1 MLKRYNDD
9 KWREMTKLN
18 FFDYWLVGEVG
29 YSLILIFILPNQI
42 NINFWL
48 ILTSKQ
54 TSGSVF
60 NIIVLPILMAFPNLI
75 QRVISSNSIYWMKQK
90 YIMLI
95 LNCIV
100 LYFTFSDN
108 FLVAN
113 IVFWAVKKLL
123 TKNLSVTHTCL
134 KWQSF
139 SEFSKFLF
147 SNFFDLA

>member
-1 MLKRYNDD
+1 MHVDKFFCVILMLKRYNDD

-29 YSLILIFILPNQI
+29 YGLVLILILPSQI

-60 NIIVLPILMAFPNLI
+60 NIIALPILMALPNLI
-75 QRVISSNSIYWMKQK
+75 QRMMTSNSIYWTKQK

-95 LNCIV
+95 LNCILLLV
-100 LYFTFSDN
+100 TTF
-108 FLVAN
+108 
-113 IVFWAVKKLL
+113 WLL
-123 TKNLSVTHTCL
+123 TLPFG
-134 KWQSF
+134 Q
-139 SEFSKFLF
+139 
-147 SNFFDLA
+147 

>member
-1 MLKRYNDD
+1 
-9 KWREMTKLN
+9 MTKLN
-18 FFDYWLVGEVG
+18 FFDYWLIGEVG
-29 YSLILIFILPNQI
+29 YSLILVLILPSQI

-60 NIIVLPILMAFPNLI
+60 NIIVLPILMAFP
-75 QRVISSNSIYWMKQK
+75 QSNSTGDILKFYLLDETKIY
-90 YIMLI
+90 YADIE
-95 LNCIV
+95 

-113 IVFWAVKKLL
+113 IAFWAVKKLL

-134 KWQSF
+134 KW
-139 SEFSKFLF
+139 
-147 SNFFDLA
+147 

>member
-18 FFDYWLVGEVG
+18 FFDYWLVGEGG
-29 YSLILIFILPNQI
+29 YSLILIFILPSQI

-75 QRVISSNSIYWMKQK
+75 QRVISSNSIYWTKQK
-90 YIMLI
+90 YIILI
-95 LNCIV
+95 LNCILLLV
-100 LYFTFSDN
+100 TTF
-108 FLVAN
+108 
-113 IVFWAVKKLL
+113 WLL
-123 TKNLSVTHTCL
+123 TLPFG
-134 KWQSF
+134 Q
-139 SEFSKFLF
+139 
-147 SNFFDLA
+147 